1 MASINELKRWAV
13 GLRRRHQDVPARDIV
28 AAVVDRVGAALEAG
42 PLAAGSDT
50 ALLDDVVDP
59 PRGWANPWL
68 VGAVHEQV
76 ASAADRK
83 ARGAWY
89 TPRPVV
95 EGLVRIAIVDGADD
109 GRAPNLIVDPTCGG
123 GAFLLAALDR
133 LIDLDVEPLA
143 AFERVVGMDLDPT
156 AVEVS
161 RWSMQLWLSQRL
173 GWRRA
178 EPHLHRADV
187 RCGDALTDLPPAW
200 TGRVAVVG
208 NPPFASP
215 LRSGA
220 VRQSAAAYRDAR
232 LHLLGPYA
240 DLAAIHLLH
249 AIEGLEEGSTVVLVQ
264 PQSILSSRDTEG
276 LRSWLDEFAPLQ
288 ALWASRQALFDAG
301 VRPCAPILRVGASP
315 VGDVALYHGATVDV
329 RSRRPRRPGLRWGS
343 FAADALGAPELPSLD
358 GAGRL
363 GSLIAATAG
372 FRDEH
377 YALVAA
383 CREGT
388 SEVSALHSDA
398 DSGIGRV
405 LTVGSVDPLTAAWGR
420 KPFRFGG
427 RTWTHPVVDRNDLPP
442 RVQRWFDR
450 LRRPKVLLAT
460 QAKLLE
466 PYVDRQGTVVPTT
479 PLIAVTA
486 DPADLDRVAAVML
499 APPVVLWAW
508 RRWFGTALSVDAVK
522 LAAKQVGE
530 LPLPADAELWDRAAA
545 LVAASDALEPSAAW
559 DRTVEVA
566 ELMNDAYGADQDVF
580 RWWRSRLKPRPELAG
595 TSHPPLAGERRLP
608 EQLVIAFGSSAE
620 PSAPDASAVRPGVEG

>member
-1 MASINELKRWAV
+1 MASTDELKRWAG
-13 GLRRRHQDVPARDIV
+13 GLRRRHLEIPARDIV
-28 AAVVDRVGAALEAG
+28 AAVVDRVGAALEAA
-42 PLAAGSDT
+42 PLVTGSDV
-50 ALLDDVVDP
+50 ALLDEVVDP
-59 PRGWANPWL
+59 PGGWANPWL
-68 VGAVHEQV
+68 VGSVHEQV

-89 TPRPVV
+89 TPRSVV
-95 EGLVRIAIVDGADD
+95 EGLVRIAIVDVAENDL
-109 GRAPNLIVDPTCGG
+109 APNLIVDPTCGG

-133 LIDLDVEPLA
+133 LSELGLEPLRA
-143 AFERVVGMDLDPT
+143 IECVVGMDLDPT

-173 GWRRA
+173 GRRRA
-178 EPHLHRADV
+178 EAHLQRADV
-187 RCGDALTDLPPAW
+187 RCGDAMTDLPHAW
-200 TGRVAVVG
+200 RGQVTIVG

-215 LRSGA
+215 LKTGA
-220 VRQSAAAYRDAR
+220 VRPSAAAFRDAR
-232 LHLLGPYA
+232 PDLLGPYA

-249 AIEGLEEGSTVVLVQ
+249 AIEGLEDGSTLVLVQ

-288 ALWASRQALFDAG
+288 ALWVSREALFDAG
-301 VRPCAPILRVGASP
+301 VRPCAPILRVGAPPS
-315 VGDVALYHGATVDV
+315 GDVGLYHGPRVDE
-329 RSRRPRRPGLRWGS
+329 RCLRPRRPGLRWGS
-343 FAADALGAPELPSLD
+343 LAADALGAPELPYLD

-383 CREGT
+383 CREAANEA
-388 SEVSALHSDA
+388 SVLDSVFDM
-398 DSGIGRV
+398 DSGLGRV
-405 LTVGSVDPLTAAWGR
+405 FTVGSVDPLTAAWGR
-420 KPFRFGG
+420 RPFRFGG
-427 RTWTHPVVDRNDLPP
+427 RSWTHPVADREDLPP
-442 RVQRWFDR
+442 PVQRWFDR

-466 PYVDRQGTVVPTT
+466 PYIDRQGTVVPAT

-530 LPLPADAELWDRAAA
+530 LPLPGDVDLWERAAA
-545 LVAASDALEPSAAW
+545 LVARSDALEPSEAW

-566 ELMNDAYGADQDVF
+566 ELMNDAYGADPDVF
-580 RWWRSRLKPRPELAG
+580 RWWRSRLKPRPEIADHLWRPLG
-595 TSHPPLAGERRLP
+595 GEPPVP
-608 EQLVIAFGSSAE
+608 EQLVIAFGSLAQ
-620 PSAPDASAVRPGVEG
+620 PVPPDSSAVRPTS